1 MIGHC
6 CRCTL
11 GLVPRAPSSTLR
23 GATVCRYGTSLSG
36 KVDACGRNYSVSK
49 VNHGSGEA
57 DMHRVGP
64 TDLEQFE
71 RTFGYTW
78 LTHLKLLEEDSIF
91 RQQLSE
97 MKFSRR
103 LRRTNY
109 MRQIVEGARGLNTRV
124 GSQGEDSQ
132 EFLDDL
138 EWLSAQDEVMDGQR
152 ITKHGDGI
160 RAILAGQELKIS
172 PLWISILVD
181 DNMTT
186 AKIFESV
193 VPIEEAVIDK
203 LDNELDPF
211 YESENLKFDSM
222 AEFVSGPWR
231 NYFIGVVGEVS
242 VEEDGNLWPNQVLHK
257 DRCLY
262 NVRNASDLVKFLADP
277 TEEDIKSHLNNLERL
292 AQERN
297 YKRGWCWYMLK
308 SRWGEQALAK
318 FGITDN
324 LVMAVSRE

>member
-11 GLVPRAPSSTLR
+11 GLVPCAPSSTLR
-23 GATVCRYGTSLSG
+23 GATVFRYGTSLGG
-36 KVDACGRNYSVSK
+36 KVDTCRHFCSVLRVNYSSGDVGLHK
-49 VNHGSGEA
+49 V
-57 DMHRVGP
+57 DP

-91 RQQLSE
+91 RQQVSE

-109 MRQIVEGARGLNTRV
+109 MRQIVDGARSIDTRV

-132 EFLDDL
+132 EFLDEL
-138 EWLSAQDEVMDGQR
+138 EWLSAQEEVMDGQR
-152 ITKHGDGI
+152 ITKHSDGI
-160 RAILAGQELKIS
+160 RVILAGQELKIS
-172 PLWISILVD
+172 PLWISVLVD

-186 AKIFESV
+186 AKVYESV
-193 VPIEEAVIDK
+193 VPIEEEVIDK
-203 LDNELDPF
+203 LDNTMDPF
-211 YESENLKFDSM
+211 FESENLKFDDM
-222 AEFVSGPWR
+222 AEFTSGPWR

-277 TEEDIKSHLNNLERL
+277 NEEDIKSHLSNLERL
-292 AQERN
+292 ARERN

-318 FGITDN
+318 FGITDS
-324 LVMAVSRE
+324 LVMAASRE